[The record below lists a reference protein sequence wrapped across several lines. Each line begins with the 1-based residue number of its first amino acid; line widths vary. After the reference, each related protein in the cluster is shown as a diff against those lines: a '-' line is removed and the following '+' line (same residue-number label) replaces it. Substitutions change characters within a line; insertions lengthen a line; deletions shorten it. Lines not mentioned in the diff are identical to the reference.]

1 MKNKAQSAME
11 YLMTYGWAILIVIVV
26 VAALYSMGVFS
37 TKGGVPC
44 SPCFSKFA
52 YVDYSAA
59 TAGNGVLK
67 LTNGPE
73 TINITTITS
82 TPTTGAT
89 IDDTQSY
96 CLQYAANCTS
106 GKSIVIN
113 NIGTTG
119 DQTITID
126 YITVSS
132 GLSHSDT
139 ATIHNP

>member
-44 SPCFSKFA
+44 SPCFSNFA
-52 YVDYSAA
+52 FVDYAA
-59 TAGNGVLK
+59 VATDDGVLK
-67 LTNGPE
+67 LTNGPQ

-82 TPTTGAT
+82 SPTAGAN
-89 IDDTQSY
+89 IEASSY
-96 CLQYAANCTS
+96 CQLLAANCTA
-106 GKSIVIN
+106 GKGIIIDT
-113 NIGTTG
+113 IGTTG
-119 DQTITID
+119 DQTII
-126 YITVSS
+126 ITYVTVAS
-132 GLSHSDT
+132 GLEHSDT